1 MGNAVKIE
9 VILVFAEFLLEAVYL
24 KTRMLQCY
32 KTYNDDG
39 NLPTFEI
46 IFYSIIFNKYSY
58 NFSFCDE
65 KYILIFCTHT
75 LYMDLFYKSFG
86 STFFID
92 QAQVQKYD

>member
-75 LYMDLFYKSFG
+75 WICFINHLKAL
-86 STFFID
+86 FFID